1 MISGTPTRT
10 GDFTP
15 TVTVSAGAGAEA
27 ETGFAWSVIASGG
40 DFFVNPGDVP
50 IPDGVIRSSPRS
62 S

>member
-1 MISGTPTRT
+1 VISGTPTRT

-15 TVTVSAGAGAEA
+15 TVTVSAGAEA